1 MVLSWKRVDCTP
13 QVGSEVLPQVEEIKY
28 LGVLF
33 MSERRIDRE
42 IDRRAGA
49 ASAVMQ
55 LLHQS
60 VVVKKE
66 LRSRTSPQNQ
76 DVDFAVLLDWGFCS
90 PVAPCASSPIRMH
103 ADVPSRTR
111 RRLRLT
117 RIPWRQ
123 GAASDESQTKAAERR
138 PRPRSGR
145 RAAAAGTC
153 LVGSARRSEVLS
165 LNDDL
170 WCRRDVA
177 RCSLMQGSCWL
188 SAKTGSLFVDLRIIM
203 GNINY
208 RPAGGSPLTFFQTPT
223 ATPSEADLSA
233 MAFFASS
240 SPSTSSSNRTPKPS
254 ADVAAR
260 TSLVTATDWTRKLS
274 PPSEWAVISA
284 DGAASPNRRG
294 EAAGRDDAGRDGAGA
309 RAPRS
314 LTSLPAST
322 WQNWQERDSGLEAGE
337 ELTQAILGMMDRY
350 KTSLGLSLGTDA
362 SVGPEEL
369 LKHLIAERD
378 RLAEEV
384 RNLREMLRTERLEW
398 HRFQCDLQIAVSV
411 ADRLRAESEQSLT
424 ALEGDYKSV
433 QNQLAQAHNRQQ
445 ETERELQRLRSEQR
459 DVCLRLSALEVT
471 QQRSRSEADDKT
483 EDDDTET
490 LDSEESQGL
499 DILSI
504 MEEAEL
510 MKRQK
515 EEDSDEMTGKGLQL
529 TGKGVAE
536 GYIRSLA
543 ALERKKD
550 GRSHSEPRKI
560 VMSAER
566 SWSLSRLPLPTD
578 SCQNNNAIN
587 SGTTMPPC
595 KREEST
601 RARRTSHGFKR
612 RDSCSCFHAGKPDE
626 NLNSDITKPA
636 DGLRSVLRRH
646 GGSKR
651 NSLLRWCQGLTQ
663 EYENIDITNFSTSWE
678 DGLAFCAV
686 YHKYLPDCIPYNRL
700 KPADKKGNLNLAFR
714 TGESVGITATLS
726 TEDMLKPDGP
736 EWQKVL
742 RYVESIFHHFE
753 K

>member
-1 MVLSWKRVDCTP
+1 
-13 QVGSEVLPQVEEIKY
+13 
-28 LGVLF
+28 
-33 MSERRIDRE
+33 
-42 IDRRAGA
+42 
-49 ASAVMQ
+49 
-55 LLHQS
+55 
-60 VVVKKE
+60 
-66 LRSRTSPQNQ
+66 
-76 DVDFAVLLDWGFCS
+76 
-90 PVAPCASSPIRMH
+90 
-103 ADVPSRTR
+103 
-111 RRLRLT
+111 
-117 RIPWRQ
+117 
-123 GAASDESQTKAAERR
+123 
-138 PRPRSGR
+138 
-145 RAAAAGTC
+145 
-153 LVGSARRSEVLS
+153 
-165 LNDDL
+165 
-170 WCRRDVA
+170 
-177 RCSLMQGSCWL
+177 MQGSCWL

-208 RPAGGSPLTFFQTPT
+208 RPAGGSPLTLFQTPT
-223 ATPSEADLSA
+223 EADLSA

-260 TSLVTATDWTRKLS
+260 TSLVTATDRTRKLS

-294 EAAGRDDAGRDGAGA
+294 EAAGRDEAGA

-322 WQNWQERDSGLEAGE
+322 WQSWQERDSGLEAGE

-424 ALEGDYKSV
+424 ALQGDYKSV
-433 QNQLAQAHNRQQ
+433 QNQLAQAHSRQQ
-445 ETERELQRLRSEQR
+445 ETERELQRLRCEQR

-471 QQRSRSEADDKT
+471 QQHSRVEADDKT

-686 YHKYLPDCIPYNRL
+686 YHKYLPDCIPYNCL
-700 KPADKKGNLNLAFR
+700 KPADK
-714 TGESVGITATLS
+714 S